1 MCRKSYNGLKA
12 CRFGFVLALL
22 VLLSAPLCAQES
34 SATTP
39 ETIYALS
46 ESDKTKLMQILQN
59 LSDKVKTA
67 QQNLI
72 ASEKALQESQA
83 KYQALQAQYD
93 SSMAQ
98 LKTLQEAWAQLSLEL
113 DALKNDKVL
122 LTQNLTILQA
132 TLQDLQTR
140 YQALVTAS
148 AQLES
153 DYKALQT
160 AYQEQTSTLTQ
171 LQSSFKDYQKS
182 FKSQKNKSLIL
193 EIVLALVAAGWGLD
207 AIGIF

>member
-1 MCRKSYNGLKA
+1 MCRKLSHGLKA
-12 CRFGFVLALL
+12 CRFGCVLALL
-22 VLLSAPLCAQES
+22 VLLLAPLCAQES
-34 SATTP
+34 LPTTP

-46 ESDKTKLMQILQN
+46 ESDKKQLMQILQS
-59 LSDKVKTA
+59 LSDKVMIA

-83 KYQALQAQYD
+83 KSQILQAQYD

-113 DALKNDKVL
+113 DALKNDKTL
-122 LTQNLTILQA
+122 LTQNLTALQA
-132 TLQDLQTR
+132 ALQDLQDR

-148 AQLES
+148 AQLEA

-160 AYQEQTSTLTQ
+160 AYQEQGATLTQ
-171 LQSSFKDYQKS
+171 LQASFKAYQKS
-182 FKSQKNKSLIL
+182 VQSQKTKSLIL
-193 EIVLALVAAGWGLD
+193 EVVLALVGLGWGLD
-207 AIGIF
+207 AIGVF